1 MHTCIERTRNRV
13 EEAKPSEGHDP
24 ESQIE
29 RVADT
34 HSLIGRILYLQQEI
48 PA

>member
-1 MHTCIERTRNRV
+1 MHTCIERTPNRV
-13 EEAKPSEGHDP
+13 EEAKPPEGHDP
-24 ESQIE
+24 VSRIE
-29 RVADT
+29 RAADT